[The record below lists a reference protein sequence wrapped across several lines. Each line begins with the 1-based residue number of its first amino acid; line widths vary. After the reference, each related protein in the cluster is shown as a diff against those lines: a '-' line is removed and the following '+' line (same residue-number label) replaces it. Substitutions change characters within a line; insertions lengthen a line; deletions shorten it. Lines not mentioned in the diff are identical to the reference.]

1 MIGETLTPHL
11 CSKVGPKNHSIKNEE
26 RYKSQPQMCRLSSK
40 TRLAEHRCPERP
52 FMGWVERT
60 LAEGLSWLVQA
71 RLPSFRWKEVSR
83 QTVSPLLTTPCI
95 VLSRRLLTQLSL
107 TLHLCFLVKDSG
119 TFFFFF
125 KHHSEKTPA
134 SFLLKEAP
142 IAVICKI
149 FSQHRKECDY
159 CNFFL
164 SCNLQIF
171 RISVKGMD

>member
-1 MIGETLTPHL
+1 MGMRELIIYLMIGETLTPHL

-119 TFFFFF
+119 TFFFFLNIIQR
-125 KHHSEKTPA
+125 KHQPH
-134 SFLLKEAP
+134 
-142 IAVICKI
+142 
-149 FSQHRKECDY
+149 
-159 CNFFL
+159 FF
-164 SCNLQIF
+164 
-171 RISVKGMD
+171 